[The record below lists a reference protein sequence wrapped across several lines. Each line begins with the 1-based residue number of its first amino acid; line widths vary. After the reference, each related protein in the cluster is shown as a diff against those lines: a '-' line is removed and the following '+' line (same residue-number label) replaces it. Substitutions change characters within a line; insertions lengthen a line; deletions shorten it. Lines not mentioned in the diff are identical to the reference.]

1 MKCIYSKLSN
11 MMELS
16 EQREKS
22 KVEDF
27 PFQHDLN
34 TVYLH
39 VSICNLL
46 TSIRQYINVYGSCRM
61 TN

>member
-27 PFQHDLN
+27 PFHATLCN
-34 TVYLH
+34 CSGFSIIH
-39 VSICNLL
+39 VL
-46 TSIRQYINVYGSCRM
+46 
-61 TN
+61 

>member
-16 EQREKS
+16 EQKEKS

-34 TVYLH
+34 TVIL
-39 VSICNLL
+39 
-46 TSIRQYINVYGSCRM
+46 
-61 TN
+61 